1 MHPDYDMMIW
11 LDIIIIMPLAKV
23 CLFASSQMEME
34 KEFTSILKVAR
45 FIIL

>member
-11 LDIIIIMPLAKV
+11 LDIIIMPLATV

-34 KEFTSILKVAR
+34 MEFTIIIKVAR